1 MSPEVVGQAEPRGHQ
16 PYRQWLSRTWEP
28 DLPIALVIGI
38 NPNNATEKED
48 DGMTGFLVRLLRGVE
63 GEFQCG
69 GYVLVNCFDY
79 RDRKPK
85 AILDIDT
92 PSSSRNIP
100 TIRDKLK
107 TCDFVVVSIA
117 AMPPR
122 FELFVLPGRVSEPGD
137 LPSRRYLLSTRLASS
152 SSRNGSWPRSSSS
165 SASSAMICALR
176 SLGAYSK
183 IDNPRL

>member
-1 MSPEVVGQAEPRGHQ
+1 MKMSPEVVGQAEPRGHQ

-69 GYVLVNCFDY
+69 GYVLVNCYDY

-107 TCDFVVVSIA
+107 TCDFVVVSWGNTDYGEMFQTRRKELAKLIKDSGKPA
-117 AMPPR
+117 ICFSPR
-122 FELFVLPGRVSEPGD
+122 GAPVYCSQTNANAGDGRWS
-137 LPSRRYLLSTRLASS
+137 STPILWS
-152 SSRNGSWPRSSSS
+152 
-165 SASSAMICALR
+165 
-176 SLGAYSK
+176 
-183 IDNPRL
+183 D